1 MKIKAH
7 LAGAAAALG
16 LSTAAFA
23 QAPMSSPAASPAA
36 STAARQRPPRMARET
51 ITTTLNGKNVSI
63 EYGRPRL
70 GSRTVKDLLS
80 QLGPDRIWRAGGDQA
95 TTLTTETDLM
105 IGGKRIP
112 AGKYTLYLY
121 APETGDYALVV
132 NSDLGIPL
140 KVIYPAAPPAV
151 ADALWPHLEGYDKIA
166 AKEVARIPLK
176 KLTSVEPTDQF
187 RIALEPPKA
196 EATVLTL
203 SWGDQG
209 WTVDVRPGVTP

>member
-1 MKIKAH
+1 MKMKAH
-7 LAGAAAALG
+7 LAGAATVLG

-23 QAPMSSPAASPAA
+23 QAPMSSPAAPASP
-36 STAARQRPPRMARET
+36 AARQRPPRMARET
-51 ITTTLNGKNVSI
+51 ISTTVNGKKVSI

-70 GSRTVKDLLS
+70 GNRTVKDLLS

-121 APETGDYALVV
+121 APETGDYALIV
-132 NSDLGIPL
+132 NSDLGVPL
-140 KVIYPAAPPAV
+140 KVIYPAAPPEV

-176 KLTSVEPTDQF
+176 RLTTAVEPTDQF
-187 RIALEPPKA
+187 RFALEPPKA
-196 EATVLTL
+196 DVSALTL

-209 WTVDVRPGVTP
+209 WTVDVRPSVMP

>member
-1 MKIKAH
+1 MKMTIP
-7 LAGAAAALG
+7 LAGAVAALG
-16 LSTAAFA
+16 LSTVAFA
-23 QAPMSSPAASPAA
+23 QMAGSTPAP
-36 STAARQRPPRMARET
+36 ARQRPPRMARET
-51 ITTTLNGKNVSI
+51 VTTTLNGKKVSI

-80 QLGPDRIWRAGGDQA
+80 QLGVDRIWRAGGDQA
-95 TTLTTETDLM
+95 TTLTTETDLT

-140 KVIYPAAPPAV
+140 KVIYPAAPPEV

-176 KLTSVEPTDQF
+176 RLTISEPTDQF

-196 EATVLTL
+196 DASAL
-203 SWGDQG
+203 SLAWGDQG
-209 WTVDVRPGVTP
+209 WTVEVRPAGVMP